1 MSFNS
6 IIFCFLF
13 LPIAIIIYF
22 FIPKKLKNIY
32 LLIISILFYSY
43 SSIFHTII
51 LLLITI
57 YNFVAV
63 RKMDEL
69 QEKRRKYK
77 LIEIL
82 IINIFTLC
90 YFKYYY
96 ILLDNLFHN
105 LSFKEIILPLGM
117 SFYIFTILSY
127 VIDVY
132 KGKVRSESNLTS
144 FGLYVL
150 FFPKLIMGPIVRYQ
164 DFNEQI
170 DHHDFNNSLF
180 HYGFKRFI
188 IGLAMKV
195 VLADTFSRII
205 SLYQVDSMLG
215 SIVIIVLYSMQLYY
229 DFAGYTNM
237 ALGLS
242 NIFEFDF
249 RENFHYPYMSKSV
262 GEFFRRWHISLGE
275 WFRDYVYIPLGGS
288 RTTKPRLVINL
299 LIVWLLTGMWHGAS
313 YNFILWGIFLGV
325 IIVIEKLVL
334 SKIKIPTF
342 VGVLFTF
349 ICISISWIFFFNS
362 DFDHITLLFK
372 NLVNIHHFAD
382 DQIYSILSNYLVYLI
397 VGFIALTPVIKNI
410 GISIQEKHP
419 YLYNCFSCI
428 YLLFLILLS
437 TSYMISYSY
446 QPFLYFNF

>member
-1 MSFNS
+1 M
-6 IIFCFLF
+6 
-13 LPIAIIIYF
+13 
-22 FIPKKLKNIY
+22 
-32 LLIISILFYSY
+32 
-43 SSIFHTII
+43 
-51 LLLITI
+51 
-57 YNFVAV
+57 
-63 RKMDEL
+63 
-69 QEKRRKYK
+69 
-77 LIEIL
+77 
-82 IINIFTLC
+82 
-90 YFKYYY
+90 
-96 ILLDNLFHN
+96 
-105 LSFKEIILPLGM
+105 
-117 SFYIFTILSY
+117 
-127 VIDVY
+127 
-132 KGKVRSESNLTS
+132 
-144 FGLYVL
+144 
-150 FFPKLIMGPIVRYQ
+150 MGPIVRYQ

-342 VGVLFTF
+342 VGIPFTF